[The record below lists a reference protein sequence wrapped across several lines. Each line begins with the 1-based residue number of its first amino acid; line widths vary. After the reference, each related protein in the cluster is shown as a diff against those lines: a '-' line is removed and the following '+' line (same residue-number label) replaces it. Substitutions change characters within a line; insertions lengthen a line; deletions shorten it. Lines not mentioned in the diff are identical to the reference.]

1 MNSDIKVIV
10 NQLGYR
16 TGHGKKQVVLPDVPE
31 ARGIMGDPIYALL
44 ELNEFSKY
52 GLNDPRQIPFNYRAS
67 LARKSGDFGSWL
79 EGDFS
84 HITTNG
90 VYQIFCGN
98 SPSPTFVIRDDVWL
112 RILPECIRYF
122 QVQSCGR
129 NVAGWHDACHLDDG
143 YIREQDRY
151 LQAAG
156 GWHDAGD
163 FRKWATSTALNAI
176 ALLVGHRL
184 WKGREDEIGLEPGLL
199 LKEALQGVHYFLGI
213 QDEETGALFQNI
225 GGGRDVWHDNLDCR
239 YTDNVPR
246 SGDERRIWPTPWAL
260 PAGKFTTLFALYAG
274 ALRESDPPLAERC
287 LSAARRSLDFDRS
300 LNHMTA
306 DALQWRAWGFL
317 ELWRHGRD
325 EADRQDALSALSAL
339 LKLQVLEHVGGQ
351 TMTRG
356 FFRSEAG
363 SDNFHRKHIGVDY
376 PIWIIAEFL
385 REWPDH
391 PDTGRWREAVSI
403 WADEYVG
410 VFARRNPFGILPYGL
425 YSAIPED
432 HQKSSYRQI
441 GDDLYFRYF
450 MADGRL
456 GSNARFSLSA
466 VALAA
471 AASVLGRPGLLDDGY
486 RLLEWTLGN
495 NPFQISMMSGAGVTQ
510 PATLSFQ
517 MGNIPGGVTLGIG
530 GDESDMPCYPHPW
543 SSTDEYY
550 GYQTSHFTWA
560 LLALQH
566 AAARTGK

>member
-199 LKEALQGVHYFLGI
+199 L
-213 QDEETGALFQNI
+213 
-225 GGGRDVWHDNLDCR
+225 
-239 YTDNVPR
+239 
-246 SGDERRIWPTPWAL
+246 
-260 PAGKFTTLFALYAG
+260 
-274 ALRESDPPLAERC
+274 
-287 LSAARRSLDFDRS
+287 
-300 LNHMTA
+300 
-306 DALQWRAWGFL
+306 
-317 ELWRHGRD
+317 
-325 EADRQDALSALSAL
+325 
-339 LKLQVLEHVGGQ
+339 
-351 TMTRG
+351 
-356 FFRSEAG
+356 
-363 SDNFHRKHIGVDY
+363 
-376 PIWIIAEFL
+376 
-385 REWPDH
+385 
-391 PDTGRWREAVSI
+391 
-403 WADEYVG
+403 
-410 VFARRNPFGILPYGL
+410 
-425 YSAIPED
+425 
-432 HQKSSYRQI
+432 
-441 GDDLYFRYF
+441 
-450 MADGRL
+450 
-456 GSNARFSLSA
+456 
-466 VALAA
+466 
-471 AASVLGRPGLLDDGY
+471 
-486 RLLEWTLGN
+486 
-495 NPFQISMMSGAGVTQ
+495 
-510 PATLSFQ
+510 
-517 MGNIPGGVTLGIG
+517 
-530 GDESDMPCYPHPW
+530 
-543 SSTDEYY
+543 
-550 GYQTSHFTWA
+550 
-560 LLALQH
+560 
-566 AAARTGK
+566 